1 MAKKVKEKSFFER
14 YLTYQFAKGIIA
26 IVLMIISILYIL
38 IKNLFE

>member
-1 MAKKVKEKSFFER
+1 MVKKVKEKSFFER

-26 IVLMIISILYIL
+26 IVLMIIIFLYIL